1 MKHLAFVVCFLLF
14 FGCKYSS
21 KKTSPSQIDSLSIL
35 IQHDSLD
42 ISLLKQRASLYL
54 DNSQLDLAKKDIDN
68 AYIIFRND
76 VVLLLMRGA
85 IYYQLNQTRISK
97 ESWERCVNIN
107 PNNIECRTN
116 LTELLCAVRDIDCK
130 SMIDTLSVLNNGIVS
145 TTLIAYL
152 KELKD
157 YNSAITLL
165 NNLFLNSPNDKEV
178 LSLLSVIHSDTSSLN
193 AHFNVDLAE
202 QYFEKIIFLYPD
214 YFQVYYNFGKHK
226 QNLFQYNQALSYY
239 SIALELDSVHRQT
252 YYNIGFCNMQL
263 KKYDESISYFTKAI
277 NLDNSF
283 LMAYHARAYVHELN
297 NNMDKA
303 KIDWKNCL
311 MLNHSYI
318 PALEGLNK

>member
-1 MKHLAFVVCFLLF
+1 
-14 FGCKYSS
+14 
-21 KKTSPSQIDSLSIL
+21 L
-35 IQHDSLD
+35 IQNDSLD
-42 ISLLKQRASLYL
+42 VLLLKQRASLYL

-68 AYIIFRND
+68 AYTVFRND
-76 VVLLLMRGA
+76 VDLLLMRGI

-97 ESWERCVNIN
+97 ESWERCVSLN
-107 PNNIECRTN
+107 PNHIECRTH
-116 LTELLCAVRDIDCK
+116 LTELLCAVRDGNCK
-130 SMIDTLSVLNNGIVS
+130 SMIDTLSLLNNGIVS
-145 TTLIAYL
+145 TALIAYL

-165 NNLFLNSPNDKEV
+165 NNLFLNSPNDKEI
-178 LSLLSVIHSDTSSLN
+178 LSLLSLIHSDTSSLN
-193 AHFNVDLAE
+193 LHFNVELAE

-226 QNLFQYNQALSYY
+226 QNLLQYNQALSYY
-239 SIALELDSVHRQT
+239 DMVLELDSAHRQT
-252 YYNIGFCNMQL
+252 YYNMGFCNMQL
-263 KKYDESISYFTKAI
+263 KKYDQSISCFTKAI

-311 MLNHSYI
+311 MLNPSYI